1 MKNQCLL
8 GLRPI
13 AFSCLLTSAVLA
25 AAPIQAVPVAQ
36 APQPSVQ
43 PTPVTPLP
51 ATPNLPAAGQQAVP
65 VATITAQDLPAG
77 FKEIPPEIKQ
87 QINARLEPFKQVLA
101 RENLPVDNF
110 FAFVNQT
117 NFQLV
122 FGFTGMLPNQPQQA
136 KFDAAVQRF
145 QQPQVLQEE
154 MSKLQQKLQSY
165 PAVKL
170 VDYKTLPDLNNKV
183 ANTSTGLTLQFDFQ
197 RQPVRVDVA
206 GFRRNKTGAF
216 TAVLYPTKVVPLV
229 AVKDVATKLDS
240 RILQLPP
247 AASNSGAVARP

>member
-13 AFSCLLTSAVLA
+13 AFSCLLTSAVLT
-25 AAPIQAVPVAQ
+25 AAPIQAIPVAQ
-36 APQPSVQ
+36 TPQPSVQ
-43 PTPVTPLP
+43 PTPVTPS
-51 ATPNLPAAGQQAVP
+51 PAAGQLAAP
-65 VATITAQDLPAG
+65 VATLTVQDLPPG

-117 NFQLV
+117 NFQVV
-122 FGFTGMLPNQPQQA
+122 FGFTGTLSNQPQQV
-136 KFDAAVQRF
+136 KFDTAVQKF
-145 QQPQVLQEE
+145 QQPEVLKQE
-154 MSKLQQKLQSY
+154 MTRLQQKLQSF

-240 RILQLPP
+240 RIIQLSP